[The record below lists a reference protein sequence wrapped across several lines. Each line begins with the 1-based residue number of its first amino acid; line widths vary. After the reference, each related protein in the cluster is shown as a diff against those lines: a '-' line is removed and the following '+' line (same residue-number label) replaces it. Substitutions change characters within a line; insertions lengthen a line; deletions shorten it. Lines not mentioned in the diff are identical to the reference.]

1 MDKLNTNTSPLP
13 SARLI
18 NIEIEGSNAVDQP
31 VNIRTVFNK
40 FEGVEL
46 KNTNRTKAYTKLN
59 QNLNKNEAI
68 NK

>member
-13 SARLI
+13 STRLI
-18 NIEIEGSNAVDQP
+18 NIEIDGSNAIDQP

-46 KNTNRTKAYTKLN
+46 KNTNSTQA
-59 QNLNKNEAI
+59 
-68 NK
+68 